1 MSMLDFLKD
10 RKSKKFMTDLED
22 LSYANIKIINEK
34 TGKYIVLNEEYK
46 EYKSNIQDI
55 ESDLNMLYKK
65 LDKGEYEKHRI
76 DRQISWIEND
86 IENKKSKEGFLEGII
101 HWRKYR
107 DKNKRIKAMK
117 ARKKMISKETKFLYK
132 QINDKH
138 KQLNNAK
145 KEFRG
150 FEKYV
155 INLAKKYSDEIKFVK
170 YYEKNNEK
178 LKEAYGENQMEEI
191 EAYIQRI
198 VNGEQGFENMSV
210 KECMQQLKKAVKIV
224 GHKHDKKNKHNKKL
238 KFGPKEEFY
247 DEDEMEVEIIDPE
260 DVKVI
265 IEEEKDKSEE
275 DKSTEKQP
283 TKEPVIIDV
292 DAVEVEEENEERN
305 SKENIVNNK
314 ETKDNK
320 EEKVISYRKFQKK
333 QFEKQLRNGV
343 DLERMHKINK
353 RIREIQSEQKEKQN
367 NEKEQEAGKEI

>member
-320 EEKVISYRKFQKK
+320 EEKVI
-333 QFEKQLRNGV
+333 
-343 DLERMHKINK
+343 
-353 RIREIQSEQKEKQN
+353 
-367 NEKEQEAGKEI
+367 